1 MFNRLTLIMAKR
13 IPIEKINLIKKLRSE
28 GWSLPEIH
36 KEVGLGYGSV
46 FRYLKN
52 VKISPQHISMW
63 RGKWGGSIKRK
74 VKLEAIAYK
83 KAKKE
88 VFDHYGRKCAWCGE
102 TNPAFLTIDHINN
115 DGNRERLQYGSGGV
129 FYLHVVRAGFPT
141 NLQVLC
147 FNCNCAKGFRG
158 YAPST
163 FIGFQDGDGI

>member
-1 MFNRLTLIMAKR
+1 MSRLNLTRQEYKR
-13 IPIEKINLIKKLRSE
+13 RWSREYRKSCKDKGVCLRCGSPVKDRHTNCLSCRVSINKGQNQRYKNNPGPCKALQKKLR
-28 GWSLPEIH
+28 
-36 KEVGLGYGSV
+36 
-46 FRYLKN
+46 
-52 VKISPQHISMW
+52 
-63 RGKWGGSIKRK
+63 
-74 VKLEAIAYK
+74 A